1 MQVESY
7 HIINMSRL
15 TQNKYLAGTGV
26 MPDGKKMTNTFFF
39 SYLNLPLEN
48 GPVVPLTLV
57 PPGLSKVHG
66 THLVFVE

>member
-1 MQVESY
+1 MRTHEGIKNECLSLTNMQGESY

-26 MPDGKKMTNTFFF
+26 MPDGKKMTNTFFS

-48 GPVVPLTLV
+48 GPV
-57 PPGLSKVHG
+57 SH
-66 THLVFVE
+66 

>member
-1 MQVESY
+1 MQGESY

-26 MPDGKKMTNTFFF
+26 MPDGKKMTNTFFS

-48 GPVVPLTLV
+48 GPV
-57 PPGLSKVHG
+57 SH
-66 THLVFVE
+66 

>member
-1 MQVESY
+1 MRTHEGIKNKCLSLTDMQVESY

-26 MPDGKKMTNTFFF
+26 MPDGKKITNTFFF

-48 GPVVPLTLV
+48 VPV
-57 PPGLSKVHG
+57 SH
-66 THLVFVE
+66 

>member
-1 MQVESY
+1 MRTHERIKNTYLSLIDMQVESY

-26 MPDGKKMTNTFFF
+26 MPDEKKNYKLFFFF

-48 GPVVPLTLV
+48 GPVF
-57 PPGLSKVHG
+57 H
-66 THLVFVE
+66 